1 MVGHGDLRLTSD
13 ETLPELNPG
22 ETYRYLGLDQ
32 LVEAQKSRTWKR
44 LSEQYLTRVEQVWS
58 SGINSGDKTRT
69 HNMWAVD
76 LLRYYLHAGGRGL
89 TNLLHEWERTILS
102 KVRYWERSNDS
113 MEKGVLELH
122 KDAAAHGT
130 RSSIRVVDDTYRRYS
145 LSKDE
150 LVNERGGM
158 RQLAGAQSD
167 GLKELLRRKDL
178 HGAHYKTVQNASPL
192 TNGWKRVN

>member
-1 MVGHGDLRLTSD
+1 MRMAAAAVERL
-13 ETLPELNPG
+13 
-22 ETYRYLGLDQ
+22 YL
-32 LVEAQKSRTWKR
+32 KR
-44 LSEQYLTRVEQVWS
+44 K
-58 SGINSGDKTRT
+58 D
-69 HNMWAVD
+69 
-76 LLRYYLHAGGRGL
+76 GGRGL

-113 MEKGVLELH
+113 MVKGVLEFH

-130 RSSIRVVDDTYRRYS
+130 RSSISVVDDTSRRYG

-167 GLKELLRRKDL
+167 SLKELLRRKVL
-178 HGAHYKTVQNASPL
+178 H
-192 TNGWKRVN
+192 